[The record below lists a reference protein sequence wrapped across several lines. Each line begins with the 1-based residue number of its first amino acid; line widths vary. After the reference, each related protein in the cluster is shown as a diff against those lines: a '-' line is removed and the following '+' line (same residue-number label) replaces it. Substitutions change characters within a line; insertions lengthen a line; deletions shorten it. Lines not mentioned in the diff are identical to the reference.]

1 MTKLVKQFCVIITLL
16 SISLSCF
23 AVKIDMYG
31 RWERKQKSIN
41 MDIPIEASI
50 DESSKQLSLQFYE
63 DLGLVHVKVTN
74 CSGEVVYH
82 EAVETKDV
90 PSLIIQLD
98 DMAKDECVLSITD
111 GRNEVYGEFIVY

>member
-1 MTKLVKQFCVIITLL
+1 MTKLVKQFCVIVILL

-23 AVKIDMYG
+23 SMKIDMQG
-31 RWERKQKSIN
+31 KWKSMQKSIN

-50 DESSKQLSLQFYE
+50 DESSKQLSLQFHE
-63 DLGLVHVKVTN
+63 DLGLVYVKVTN

>member
-1 MTKLVKQFCVIITLL
+1 MKLVKYLCIIVVLL
-16 SISLSCF
+16 SVSLSCF
-23 AVKIDMYG
+23 AKRVSLNGKWMRIH
-31 RWERKQKSIN
+31 KSIH

-50 DESSKQLSLQFYE
+50 DESSKQLSLQFQE
-63 DLGLVHVKVTN
+63 DLGLVYVTVTN

-98 DMAKDECVLSITD
+98 DREKEECILSVTD
-111 GRNEVYGEFIVY
+111 GRSEVYGGFFI